1 MKGIRFSVYLGF
13 WLLALGL
20 FVGCTRQPMRVVS
33 AHEEV
38 IVVDSTWDAVQ
49 DTAYLQ
55 ELAPIT
61 EQLNKELNV
70 VIGYAPRDMK
80 AYLPESEL
88 LNWACD
94 ALYDMAKVYYDGE
107 IDFAVVNVGGIR
119 CAWDKGNITRRNV
132 FELMPFDNQLVIL
145 TLTGDK
151 VIELCECFAQ
161 NGGQGVSRQLRM
173 IFNVHRE
180 VKKIRINGKKVD
192 KDAVYYIATSDY
204 LSTGANHLTPLSEF
218 IERKTTGK
226 LIRDLYMEYI
236 LQNKVVEA
244 KRDWRMNISPPFC
257 GYFDFDPTVDTIG
270 AKRMERDM
278 KAWNELQKEYEKYN
292 K

>member
-1 MKGIRFSVYLGF
+1 MKRTLFSIF
-13 WLLALGL
+13 FLLLL
-20 FVGCTRQPMRVVS
+20 FASCTRQPMRIMS
-33 AHEEV
+33 AQEEI
-38 IVVDSTWDAVQ
+38 IVVDSNLDVVQ
-49 DTAYLQ
+49 DTAYLR

-61 EQLNKELNV
+61 ELLNKELNV

-88 LNWACD
+88 LNWSCD

-119 CAWDKGNITRRNV
+119 CAWDKGDITRRNV

-151 VIELCECFAQ
+151 VIELCEIFAA
-161 NGGQGVSRQLRM
+161 NGGQGVSKHLRM
-173 IFNVHRE
+173 QFDENKK
-180 VKKIRINGKKVD
+180 VKKVRINGKKLD

-204 LSTGANHLTPLSEF
+204 LSTGADHLTPLSEF
-218 IERKTTGK
+218 LERKSTDK

-236 LQNKVVEA
+236 MREKTVEA
-244 KRDWRMNISPPFC
+244 QMDGRMKLI
-257 GYFDFDPTVDTIG
+257 
-270 AKRMERDM
+270 
-278 KAWNELQKEYEKYN
+278 
-292 K
+292 

>member
-1 MKGIRFSVYLGF
+1 MKRNVF
-13 WLLALGL
+13 LLCLL
-20 FVGCTRQPMRVVS
+20 SFLLVGCGARGSHEYMY
-33 AHEEV
+33 HEEV
-38 IVVDSTWDAVQ
+38 IKMDSTLDAIQ
-49 DTAYLQ
+49 DSAYLRD
-55 ELAPIT
+55 LAPIT

-94 ALYDMAKVYYDGE
+94 ALYDMASVYYDGE
-107 IDFAVVNVGGIR
+107 IDFAVVNVGGVR
-119 CAWDKGNITRRNV
+119 CAWDKGDITRRNV

-161 NGGQGVSRQLRM
+161 NGGQGVSRQLHM
-173 IFNVHRE
+173 IFNEYRE
-180 VKKIRINGKKVD
+180 VQMIRINGKKVN

-204 LSTGANHLTPLSEF
+204 LSTGADHLTPLSEF

-236 LQNKVVEA
+236 LQHKVVKA
-244 KRDWRMNISPPFC
+244 KIDRRMSLIPTLY
-257 GYFDFDPTVDTIG
+257 GYFDFDPTVDTIE
-270 AKRMERDM
+270 AKRMERGQ
-278 KAWNELQKEYEKYN
+278 KALEELQKEYEKYN